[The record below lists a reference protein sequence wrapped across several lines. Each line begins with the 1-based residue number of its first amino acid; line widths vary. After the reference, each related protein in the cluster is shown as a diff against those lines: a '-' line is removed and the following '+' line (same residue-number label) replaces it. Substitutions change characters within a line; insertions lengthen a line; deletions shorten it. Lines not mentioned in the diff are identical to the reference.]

1 MPIPFEPDTRGL
13 PAPSAEEQVHSAAL
27 TERIRADIGA
37 HGGVI
42 DFSRFMELALY
53 APGLGYYSA
62 GRRKFGAAGDF
73 VTAPELG
80 SLFARCLARPCRQI
94 LAALNGADI
103 LEAGA
108 GSGALAAD
116 LLREL
121 EALGSLPRNY
131 LILELSAELRARQA
145 QTLKLKVPH
154 LFDRVHWLEA
164 LPAKGFR
171 GVVFGNELLDAMPVE
186 RFRMTAAGLQ
196 QLQVGWEENH
206 SAIAPGIALPPPS
219 ATAPDVALPPPSLA
233 SFVWRERCADAAL
246 QRRIGA
252 LCLPQHYTSEINF
265 LAEAWVGS
273 VADRLTEGVVLL
285 MDYGFPR
292 AEFYHPQRAGG
303 TLMCHYRHRAH
314 ADPLVQVGL
323 QDITAHVDFTAIAEA
338 GCAAGLALLG
348 YTSQASFLLDCD
360 LEKILSASDPNDVR
374 AHLALTQQA
383 KKLTLPQEMGELV
396 KVMALGRG
404 LDMPLAGFRQQDR
417 RTRL

>member
-1 MPIPFEPDTRGL
+1 MPIPSAPDTRGL
-13 PAPSAEEQVHSAAL
+13 PAPSAAEQAHSAAL
-27 TERIRADIGA
+27 TERIRREIDA
-37 HGGVI
+37 HGGAI

-62 GRRKFGAAGDF
+62 GQQKFGDAGDF

-80 SLFARCLARPCRQI
+80 SLFARCLARPCAQV
-94 LAALNGADI
+94 LTALGSADI

-108 GSGALAAD
+108 GSGVLAAD

-131 LILELSAELRARQA
+131 LILELSAELRARQT

-186 RFRMTAAGLQ
+186 RFRVTAAGLQ
-196 QLQVGWEENH
+196 QLQVGWEKNR
-206 SAIAPGIALPPPS
+206 
-219 ATAPDVALPPPSLA
+219 
-233 SFVWRERCADAAL
+233 FVWRERSADAAL
-246 QRRIGA
+246 PQRVGVF
-252 LCLPQHYTSEINF
+252 CLPAHYTSEIN
-265 LAEAWVGS
+265 LHAEAWVGS
-273 VADRLTEGVVLL
+273 VADSLTEGVVLL
-285 MDYGFPR
+285 VDYGFPR

-303 TLMCHYRHRAH
+303 TLMCHYHHRAH
-314 ADPLVQVGL
+314 TDPLIGVGL

-338 GCAAGLALLG
+338 GCAAGLKLLG

-374 AHLALTQQA
+374 AHLALTQQV

-396 KVMALGRG
+396 KVVALGRG
-404 LDMPLAGFRQQDR
+404 LDKPLAGFRQQDR
-417 RTRL
+417 RARL